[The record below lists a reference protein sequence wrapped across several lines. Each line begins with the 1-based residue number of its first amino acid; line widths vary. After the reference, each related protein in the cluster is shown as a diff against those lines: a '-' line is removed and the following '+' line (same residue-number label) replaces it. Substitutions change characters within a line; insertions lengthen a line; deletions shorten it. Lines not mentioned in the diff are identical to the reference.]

1 MILRMPGIS
10 PPIFHNNVIPL
21 PNVPF
26 PHLLV
31 FIFSPCDVLLHL
43 MGFLL
48 LMKLKQCLL
57 VISLLLSWIPTLIP
71 TTFGMKDVLFI

>member
-1 MILRMPGIS
+1 MILRMPVIS
-10 PPIFHNNVIPL
+10 PPIFHSNVIPL
-21 PNVPF
+21 PNAPF

-57 VISLLLSWIPTLIP
+57 VIFLLLSWIPTLIP